1 MTTAEINTMV
11 AAIGLPY
18 AHYQFPDGTEQSPP
32 FICFFYTSSDDF
44 YADGINYVQ
53 IDGLEI
59 EHYCDEPDLATD
71 REIGELLNEYG
82 LTFVRTPPVFIKE
95 ERMWVTRFS
104 AEVDIDPPEN
114 ETEEET

>member
-18 AHYQFPDGTEQSPP
+18 SYYQFPDGTEQAPP
-32 FICFFYTSSDDF
+32 FICFFYTAGDDF
-44 YADGINYVQ
+44 YADGINYAQ

-71 REIGELLNEYG
+71 RAICELLNEYG
-82 LTFVRTPPVFIKE
+82 LTCVRTPPVFIKE
-95 ERMWVTRFS
+95 ERMWVTRFT
-104 AEVDIDPPEN
+104 AEVVIDQPEN
-114 ETEEET
+114 GTEDN